1 MGRISADEILDLKET
16 LEEIRGLE
24 NLKEKSPAVFY
35 YKTTPFFHFHT
46 KDGKRWADVK
56 SPDGW
61 QSIVIPFESTKD
73 SRAKF
78 LVAVKKAHQVFA
90 KK

>member
-1 MGRISADEILDLKET
+1 MGRIAADKILDLKEV
-16 LEEIRGLE
+16 LDEIRGLE

-35 YKTTPFFHFHT
+35 YKSIPFFHFHLR
-46 KDGKRWADVK
+46 DGKRWADVK

-61 QSIVIPFESTKD
+61 KSIVIPFESTKE

-78 LVAVKKAHQVFA
+78 LAAVKKAHQVFA